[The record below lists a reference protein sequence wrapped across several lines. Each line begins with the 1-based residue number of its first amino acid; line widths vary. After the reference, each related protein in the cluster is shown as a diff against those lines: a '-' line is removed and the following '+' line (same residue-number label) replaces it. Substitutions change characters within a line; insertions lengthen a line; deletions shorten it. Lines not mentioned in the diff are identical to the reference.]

1 MDGGGG
7 LQFPSLLNR
16 RILGRLDGKRLF
28 HAAAENG
35 IAVLVLF
42 DKEVFVVIAYNVVCI
57 YFAVGGVC
65 GLFKRML
72 KQKRLHGFRFI
83 PFIQRERDC
92 RFAVP
97 SHGVPGTLVLSG
109 HDPEF
114 GDGGLM
120 PVFDLA
126 QDRFEILA
134 D

>member
-1 MDGGGG
+1 MV
-7 LQFPSLLNR
+7 
-16 RILGRLDGKRLF
+16 F

-42 DKEVFVVIAYNVVCI
+42 DKAVFVVIAYNVVCI

-97 SHGVPGTLVLSG
+97 PHAVPGALALPG